1 MLFKHPLILLLFLIY
16 IPLIAWYILK
26 WRNSSPSIG
35 ISTVSAFK
43 GTPAS
48 WRVILMHVCFALQLI
63 GVGALIVALARP
75 QTHDSKRT
83 SRVEGTDI
91 VLALDI
97 SSSMLATDLQ
107 PTRFDA
113 AKDVAQKFV
122 NQRVDDNIGF
132 VVFSGESLSLM
143 PLTNDKPALINAI
156 SGVKTG
162 LLNDGTAIGD
172 GLSSAINRLTSGKA
186 KSKSI
191 ILLTDGTNNAGDVA
205 PATAAQI
212 AKNKG
217 IKIYTIGV
225 GTNGTIQVTDPYGF
239 STTTMET
246 KIDESALKNIAEI
259 TKGKYFRATD
269 SRMLRDI
276 FNEIDSLE
284 KTTLDVNKYTHT
296 EENFMPWVMIALLA
310 IALQLLIRYTL
321 LRRIP

>member
-1 MLFKHPLILLLFLIY
+1 MEMAKFESIDGSLDHFCVFRYPYVMESLADASLLC
-16 IPLIAWYILK
+16 
-26 WRNSSPSIG
+26 
-35 ISTVSAFK
+35 SA
-43 GTPAS
+43 ACRD
-48 WRVILMHVCFALQLI
+48 WRVDCCLGSA
-63 GVGALIVALARP
+63 
-75 QTHDSKRT
+75 
-83 SRVEGTDI
+83 SRHTIRSVHRVKGTDI

-97 SSSMLATDLQ
+97 SSSMLATDLA

-113 AKDVAQKFV
+113 AKDVARKFV
-122 NQRVDDNIGF
+122 SQRVDDNIGF

-205 PATAAQI
+205 PATAARI
-212 AKNKG
+212 AKEKG
-217 IKIYTIGV
+217 IKVYTIGV
-225 GTNGTIQVTDPYGF
+225 GTNGTIQITDPYGF

-246 KIDESALKNIAEI
+246 KIDETALKNIADI
-259 TKGKYFRATD
+259 TNGKYFRATD
-269 SRMLRDI
+269 SRMLREV
-276 FNEIDSLE
+276 FNEIDALE
-284 KTTLDVNKYTHT
+284 KTTLDVNKFTQT
-296 EENFMPWVMIALLA
+296 EENFMPWVLA
-310 IALQLLIRYTL
+310 AICAVVLQLLIRYTL

>member
-1 MLFKHPLILLLFLIY
+1 MFKHPAILFLLLII
-16 IPLIAWYILK
+16 IPLTVWYIMK
-26 WRNSSPSIG
+26 WRKSSASIG
-35 ISTVSAFK
+35 VSTTAAFSHVGVSWK
-43 GTPAS
+43 I
-48 WRVILMHVCFALQLI
+48 VLMHICFALQMLVI
-63 GVGALIVALARP
+63 AALIVALARP
-75 QTHDSKRT
+75 QTHDSKN
-83 SRVEGTDI
+83 SSKIEGTDI

-122 NQRVDDNIGF
+122 SQRTDDNIGL

-143 PLTNDKPALINAI
+143 PLTNDKASVINAL
-156 SGVKTG
+156 SEVKTG
-162 LLNDGTAIGD
+162 MLNDGTAIGD

-205 PATAAQI
+205 PSTAAQI
-212 AKNKG
+212 AKQNG

-225 GTNGTIQVTDPYGF
+225 GTNGSIKITDPYGF

-246 KIDESALKNIAEI
+246 KIDESALKNIANI

-284 KTTLDVNKYTHT
+284 KTTLDVNKITQT
-296 EENFMPWVMIALLA
+296 EENFMPWVMLA
-310 IALQLLIRYTL
+310 FCVLALQLLIRYTL
-321 LRRIP
+321 SRRIP

>member
-1 MLFKHPLILLLFLIY
+1 MMFKHPALLLLFLVY
-16 IPLIAWYILK
+16 LPLIGWYIWK
-26 WRNSSPSIG
+26 WRNSSPSMG
-35 ISTVSAFK
+35 ISTVNAFK
-43 GTPAS
+43 GIPTS
-48 WRVILMHVCFALQLI
+48 WKVVLMHFCFAFQLI
-63 GVGALIVALARP
+63 AIGGLIVALARP

-91 VLALDI
+91 VIALDI
-97 SSSMLATDLQ
+97 SSSMLATDLK

-113 AKDVAQKFV
+113 AKEVAQKFV
-122 NQRVDDNIGF
+122 SQRTDDNIGF

-212 AKNKG
+212 AKEKG
-217 IKIYTIGV
+217 IKVYTIGV
-225 GTNGTIQVTDPYGF
+225 GTNGTIQITDPYGF

-246 KIDESALKNIAEI
+246 KIDEGALKSIADI

-284 KTTLDVNKYTHT
+284 KTTLDVNKYTQT
-296 EENFMPWVMIALLA
+296 EENFMPWVLIALCAL
-310 IALQLLIRYTL
+310 ALQLLIRYTV